1 MKRKIIPLVI
11 GCGFSLSTLAAQPQH
26 YIVSFPEG
34 TRVSYSGAFASAF
47 PNGLPVGIGSGLLF
61 TGKQG
66 DALTFETVTDRGPNA
81 DSPDMGKKEAK
92 IFVTPDFA
100 PLLMKIRV
108 QNGKA
113 EATDAR
119 PLHDEKGNVNGLP
132 LQDGVIGSTNE
143 VALSDTL
150 KVLHGDNRGLD
161 TEGITTDGKGGYWL
175 CDEYGPFL
183 INVDQRGRILSMHGP
198 QAAEGEKSIAGG
210 LPNVLKWR
218 QPNRGF
224 EGLTRMPD
232 GRIIAAVQS
241 TLDINGK
248 SKKQARFTRLVSFD
262 PATGKTAMYGYPL
275 DSEAYAKNN
284 DAKIGDIVAIDNQ
297 HILLI
302 EQGSGKDDAM
312 RNLIYKVDLRRATD
326 LAAFDKPDEYPEF
339 DDEKTLAQRGIK
351 LAAKTRVVDLRQLG
365 WQQEKAEGLAL
376 IDNKTLA
383 VANDNDFGVKMVMK
397 NPVEG
402 KKRKD
407 YRVNEQGTLTVDDKP
422 VATTIGLK
430 PLEKPESDSEL
441 WIVTL
446 AEPLK

>member
-26 YIVSFPEG
+26 YIVTFPEG

-262 PATGKTAMYGYPL
+262 PATGKTAMYGYPI

-302 EQGSGKDDAM
+302 EQGSGKDDVM
-312 RNLIYKVDLRRATD
+312 RNLIYKVDLSRATD
-326 LAAFDKPDEYPEF
+326 LAAFDKPDEYPEL